1 MRVRSPTDGYASC
14 ICCIHTLPLSV
25 NAKHQMNCL
34 MSERRG
40 DFSWSHGPMRTDFI
54 CCPDLWAG
62 VSAHGA
68 EGGLLFIDVVFMRGR
83 KRSLIEKL
91 CSAPLYH
98 IYSCSWNPP
107 LSFAPTHLH
116 ISLVSSLFPF
126 TLYYVKKWQR
136 DWVIVAYINL
146 GKRSTDLPICARAR
160 IVESRT
166 YADES
171 LVL

>member
-1 MRVRSPTDGYASC
+1 MIPKLYESLINILSHTFNGKNDSSSCSYVLWIWDHLQMVTPHAYAVYRL
-14 ICCIHTLPLSV
+14 TLS
-25 NAKHQMNCL
+25 ARATHQMNLL

-40 DFSWSHGPMRTDFI
+40 DFSCSRGSMCTDFI

-107 LSFAPTHLH
+107 LSFSPTQYLH
-116 ISLVSSLFPF
+116 ISLMSSLFPF
-126 TLYYVKKWQR
+126 IPCYMKCDIW
-136 DWVIVAYINL
+136 
-146 GKRSTDLPICARAR
+146 GKRGVHI
-160 IVESRT
+160 
-166 YADES
+166 
-171 LVL
+171 